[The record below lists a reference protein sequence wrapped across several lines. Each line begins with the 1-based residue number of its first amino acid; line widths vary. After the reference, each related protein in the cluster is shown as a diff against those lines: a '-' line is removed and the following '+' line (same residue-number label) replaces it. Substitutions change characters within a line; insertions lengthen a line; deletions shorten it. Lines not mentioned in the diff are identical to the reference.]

1 MFVIWHFVPPCQ
13 IKDLA
18 VYIIRLVFF
27 LGRDNSLVR
36 LPLRPLV
43 SPPCRYKKQD
53 GANDHYHPPPPIA
66 CQITPPPN
74 GRGNANELRAN
85 GDTENVPKVISTHTR
100 YDRENVIAYQTAD
113 HSDRIE

>member
-27 LGRDNSLVR
+27 LNRDNSLVG
-36 LPLRPLV
+36 LPLSPLV
-43 SPPCRYKKQD
+43 SQPCRYKKQD
-53 GANDHYHPPPPIA
+53 RANDHNDPPPPIA
-66 CQITPPPN
+66 CQPTPPPN

-85 GDTENVPKVISTHTR
+85 RNAKDVTKGISTHPG
-100 YDRENVIAYQTAD
+100 
-113 HSDRIE
+113 